1 MSSETICVAV
11 GEHNYSKKV
20 TPSGRCVHDY
30 GDMVMAKRTPLNILL
45 QKYNMLQDP
54 LVIFLGHFDRRLA
67 VFNKGRFDEMDV
79 QSGEREKEKEKEKE
93 KERED
98 LIAGQEYTVKV
109 TKWCSEFRF
118 THYIDGPF
126 YKWQSRNG
134 FFLVL
139 LQEEVDTLTEREKVN
154 LKIV

>member
-54 LVIFLGHFDRRLA
+54 PEKFLGRFDHRLA

-79 QSGEREKEKEKEKE
+79 QTGQEE

-98 LIAGQEYTVKV
+98 LIVGQEYTVNV
-109 TKWCSEFRF
+109 TKWCCEFRF

-126 YKWQSRNG
+126 YKWQSQKG

-154 LKIV
+154 LKIA

>member
-11 GEHNYSKKV
+11 GEHNYLKKV

-30 GDMVMAKRTPLNILL
+30 GDMVVAKRTPFNLLL

-54 LVIFLGHFDRRLA
+54 PEKFLGRFDRRLA
-67 VFNKGRFDEMDV
+67 VFDKRRFDEMDV
-79 QSGEREKEKEKEKE
+79 QTREEEKEKEKEK
-93 KERED
+93 ED

-109 TKWCSEFRF
+109 TKWCCEFRF

-126 YKWQSRNG
+126 YKWQSQKG

-154 LKIV
+154 LKIVC

>member
-1 MSSETICVAV
+1 MSSSEPIFAEA
-11 GEHNYSKKV
+11 GNFNFEKK
-20 TPSGRCVHDY
+20 TAAAGDY
-30 GDMVMAKRTPLNILL
+30 CHCFGDMVVVKQTPLNILL

-54 LVIFLGHFDRRLA
+54 LVIFLGRFDRRLA
-67 VFNKGRFDEMDV
+67 VFNTMRFDEIDV
-79 QSGEREKEKEKEKE
+79 QTGQEERER
-93 KERED
+93 ERKD
-98 LIAGQEYTVKV
+98 LIVGQEYTVKI

-126 YKWQSRNG
+126 YKWQTQKG

-154 LKIV
+154 LKIAC